1 MDILIIAATQGEIAP
16 ALAHPYRGE
25 HRVEFLVTGVG
36 MAATA
41 YHLGRAL
48 AVRQPDLLL
57 NVGVCGS
64 FDRSRALGDVVRISR
79 DSFAELGAEDGEAF
93 IDGEALG
100 FGPSIFAERV
110 DANLPVLEKLPK
122 VFGITVNTVHGHSP
136 SIEQVAARL
145 SPEVES
151 MEGAAVFYAASQA
164 QVQCVQVRALSN
176 YVERRQR
183 DNWQLK
189 NAIVNLNDWL
199 AEFLAALPV

>member
-1 MDILIIAATQGEIAP
+1 MDILIIAATPGEIAP
-16 ALAHPYRGE
+16 ALAQPYRGA

-48 AVRQPDLLL
+48 ALQQPDLLL

-64 FDRSRALGDVVRISR
+64 FDRNRTLGDVGRVSR

-93 IDGEALG
+93 IEGEVLG
-100 FGPSIFAERV
+100 FGPSVFTERIEGHFP
-110 DANLPVLEKLPK
+110 ALERLPSV
-122 VFGITVNTVHGHSP
+122 VGITVNTVHGHPP
-136 SIEQVAARL
+136 SIERVAARR

-151 MEGAAVFYAASQA
+151 MEGAAVFYAGSQA
-164 QVQCVQVRALSN
+164 NVQCVQVRALSN

-183 DNWQLK
+183 DNWQLEK
-189 NAIVNLNDWL
+189 AIANLNHWL
-199 AEFLAALPV
+199 IEFLTVLPV